1 MMLRGELFLGHDGR
15 IIICSQ
21 LGVLRESFQEFCCV
35 LSRKSNAKFFLHY
48 LIKRERE
55 RENSSLV
62 LCVAVVLAVS
72 AIGTRIKERESC
84 FGVVPF
90 LVVAYGKER
99 GVEPIETLTTSLL
112 GRAIA

>member
-1 MMLRGELFLGHDGR
+1 M
-15 IIICSQ
+15 
-21 LGVLRESFQEFCCV
+21 
-35 LSRKSNAKFFLHY
+35 
-48 LIKRERE
+48 
-55 RENSSLV
+55 

-99 GVEPIETLTTSLL
+99 GVEPMETLTASLL
-112 GRAIA
+112 GRAIARFSLFRCSLLLENCKTLLHSCKLFFVVLLIVQLFG

>member
-1 MMLRGELFLGHDGR
+1 
-15 IIICSQ
+15 
-21 LGVLRESFQEFCCV
+21 
-35 LSRKSNAKFFLHY
+35 
-48 LIKRERE
+48 
-55 RENSSLV
+55 

-72 AIGTRIKERESC
+72 AIGTKIKERERESC

-90 LVVAYGKER
+90 LVDAYGKER

>member
-1 MMLRGELFLGHDGR
+1 M
-15 IIICSQ
+15 
-21 LGVLRESFQEFCCV
+21 
-35 LSRKSNAKFFLHY
+35 
-48 LIKRERE
+48 
-55 RENSSLV
+55 

-72 AIGTRIKERESC
+72 AIGTIIKESESC

-99 GVEPIETLTTSLL
+99 GMEPVETLTASLL

>member
-1 MMLRGELFLGHDGR
+1 M
-15 IIICSQ
+15 
-21 LGVLRESFQEFCCV
+21 
-35 LSRKSNAKFFLHY
+35 
-48 LIKRERE
+48 
-55 RENSSLV
+55 

-72 AIGTRIKERESC
+72 AIGTKIIERERKSC
-84 FGVVPF
+84 FGVLPF